1 MHLRLIVILFFF
13 ISKFGLANYESD
25 TAIINT
31 ELEKA
36 SEIIKTDSL
45 ESHVLI
51 KRSLKTSQRIG
62 YKLGE
67 GNSLKLIGYYYAIW
81 YRDFDKTIEY
91 YSNAIK
97 VYSEIGEK
105 EKAVDLSISLSY
117 ICEQNSDIDLAFTV
131 LTEALKDYKEVPA
144 YGCILNNRIAG
155 LMKSN
160 GEWNKAIY
168 YFDISDDYFQK
179 IDEPTGRVIKTQL
192 SNDKNRGVC
201 YRNNESYDT
210 AMYYFNRSLNSSIE
224 IQDTGWIAR
233 NQNSIGILHFNL
245 KEYDEALAAF
255 NTSLA
260 LKRSMNYVDGSVNTL
275 TNISNIYIELDDYA
289 MAKKKIDE
297 AYEESK
303 KGFVTIE
310 KQSNLYEIRGKVYG
324 ELGLYDVAYKSISQY
339 IVLSD
344 SIDQVERAEAANE
357 IEAKYQSESN
367 KILQAKLEAELE
379 TADVM
384 RRQKEEEIARQ
395 NIYIVIGTI
404 IGLVILIM
412 LVYAVRSNR
421 KRKEANEQLVSK
433 NTEIL
438 KQSGEITA
446 QKHQIEEKNQEI
458 LDSITYAKRIQD
470 AILPSSELTKK
481 LLPENFIYYQPKD
494 IVSGDFYWV
503 DETETHV
510 FWAAADCT
518 GHGVP
523 GAMVSVICHGA
534 LNRSVH
540 EFDLVDPAKI
550 LNKTRELVIQTFT
563 QSGQDVKDG
572 MDISMCVKE
581 KSTGKIFFAGANN
594 PVWIIREG
602 SPKSPEVP
610 NQDGFWLD
618 EVKGNKQPVGVHYN
632 QQDFTSQE
640 LELKQ
645 GETIYLFTDGFADQ
659 FGGEKGKKLK
669 YKNLKKIFLEL
680 AKTRLTD
687 QKVELQSIFENWK
700 GSFEQLDDICII
712 GVKVEE

>member
-1 MHLRLIVILFFF
+1 MRFLFIIAFF
-13 ISKFGLANYESD
+13 LFSKLGLSNFESD

-36 SEIIKTDSL
+36 AEIIKTDSV
-45 ESHVLI
+45 ESHILI
-51 KRSLKTSQRIG
+51 KRSLKSSQRIG

-67 GNSLKLIGYYYAIW
+67 GNSLKLIGSYYAIW
-81 YRDFDKTIEY
+81 HKDLDKTIEY
-91 YSNAIK
+91 YSNAVK

-105 EKAVDLSISLSY
+105 EKAVDLTIGLSY
-117 ICEQNSDIDLAFTV
+117 TCEQNGNIDLAFTV
-131 LTEALKDYKEVPA
+131 LTEGLKDYKDEPA

-168 YFDISDDYFQK
+168 YFDISDDYFQE
-179 IDEPTGRVIKTQL
+179 IEEPTRRVINTQL

-210 AMYYFNRSLNSSIE
+210 AMYYFNRSLNRSIE

-245 KEYDEALAAF
+245 KEYEEALAAF
-255 NTSLA
+255 NSSLA

-275 TNISNIYIELDDYA
+275 TNITNIYIELEDYE

-297 AYEESK
+297 AFEESK
-303 KGFVTIE
+303 LGFVSIE

-324 ELGLYDVAYKSISQY
+324 QLRIYDVAYKSISQY
-339 IVLSD
+339 IVISD

-379 TADVM
+379 TADVI
-384 RRQKEEEIARQ
+384 RQQKEKELERQ
-395 NIYIVIGTI
+395 YILFIIGTV
-404 IGLVILIM
+404 IGLVMLVM
-412 LVYAVRSNR
+412 LVYAVRSNK
-421 KRKEANEQLVSK
+421 KRKAANKELISK
-433 NTEIL
+433 NTEIT
-438 KQSGEITA
+438 KQSNEITA

-458 LDSITYAKRIQD
+458 LDSINYAKRIQD
-470 AILPSSELTKK
+470 AILPSAELTKK
-481 LLPENFIYYQPKD
+481 LLPKNFIYYQPKD

-503 DETETHV
+503 DETDSHI

-540 EFDLVDPAKI
+540 EFNLVDPGKI
-550 LNKTRELVIQTFT
+550 LNKTRELVIQTFA
-563 QSGQDVKDG
+563 QSGQNVKDG

-581 KSTGKIFFAGANN
+581 KSSGKVFFAGANN
-594 PVWIIREG
+594 PVWIIRQGQPDNDKATEL
-602 SPKSPEVP
+602 
-610 NQDGFWLD
+610 NGFWLD
-618 EVKGNKQPVGVHYN
+618 EVKGNKQPVGVHYD
-632 QQDFTSQE
+632 QKDFTSKE
-640 LELKQ
+640 LTLNQ
-645 GETIYLFTDGFADQ
+645 GEIIYLFTDGFADQ

-680 AKTRLTD
+680 ATTNLPDQELELKT
-687 QKVELQSIFENWK
+687 IFDNWK
-700 GSFEQLDDICII
+700 GGFEQLDDVCVI
-712 GVKVEE
+712 GVRV